1 MGKIISNQNLNKK
14 KFVIFFFVG
23 LFNTFID
30 FIIYTIATLV
40 FGTPVTLATVLS
52 GTISSI
58 STFFTHGKIT
68 WQNQNLNKSS
78 FIRFAV
84 WCLIMVTMLRPFVAF
99 VAEQLTPLYQFA
111 FTITSFLHIPFS
123 YNFVRN
129 TGIFVI
135 IAAVVM
141 ILNFTIYEKVV
152 FKQKVKTPSL
162 PKSEK

>member
-1 MGKIISNQNLNKK
+1 MKKIT
-14 KFVIFFFVG
+14 IFFFVG

-30 FIIYTIATLV
+30 FVIYTLVTLIFNV
-40 FGTPVTLATVLS
+40 PVTFATVIS

-68 WQNQNLNKSS
+68 WQSQNLNKSS
-78 FIRFAV
+78 FIRFAI
-84 WCLIMVTMLRPFVAF
+84 WCLIMVTMIRPFVAF

-111 FTITSFLHIPFS
+111 FALSSFLHLPFS
-123 YNFVRN
+123 YNFVKN

-141 ILNFTIYEKVV
+141 ILNFAIYEKVV
-152 FKQKVKTPSL
+152 FKQKVKSSPL